1 MLNQHLTCFI
11 QPITRKE
18 NRATAFL
25 TMMTIDLLSY
35 NGAPFI
41 ALINL
46 MPDVPKSL
54 TNCIKKMLTDADIR
68 KQSLPQCPEIKLWLV
83 DPDPMQRPFSQ
94 EEILAI
100 QAYPAYW
107 AFCWASGQVLARHI
121 LQNPELVK
129 NKRVMDFGAG
139 SGIVAIAAVMAG
151 AKKVIA
157 CDIDPDALLSCQ
169 ENAKL
174 NNVEFELHRD
184 LFEFDQ
190 EIDLL
195 IAADVLY
202 DKENLP
208 LLDIFLQKAP
218 EVLVADSRVKN
229 FNFPPYKAIG
239 QVDSFTVP
247 DLDELDE
254 FRLVNLY
261 KANRI

>member
-1 MLNQHLTCFI
+1 MPSIPKNLTTCI
-11 QPITRKE
+11 Q
-18 NRATAFL
+18 
-25 TMMTIDLLSY
+25 
-35 NGAPFI
+35 
-41 ALINL
+41 
-46 MPDVPKSL
+46 
-54 TNCIKKMLTDADIR
+54 KMLADA
-68 KQSLPQCPEIKLWLV
+68 SNSEHVVPQCPEIKLWLV
-83 DPDPMQRPFSQ
+83 DPIPMQRSFSQ

-107 AFCWASGQVLARHI
+107 AFCWASGQVLARYI

-129 NKRVMDFGAG
+129 DKRIMDFGAG
-139 SGIVAIAAVMAG
+139 SGIVAIAAIMAG
-151 AKKVIA
+151 AKRVIA

-169 ENAKL
+169 ENARL
-174 NNVEFELHRD
+174 NNVEFELHGD

-208 LLDIFLQKAP
+208 LLDVFLQKAP

-229 FNFPPYKAIG
+229 FDFPPYTAIG
-239 QVDSFTVP
+239 QIDSFTVP

>member
-1 MLNQHLTCFI
+1 MAI
-11 QPITRKE
+11 KI
-18 NRATAFL
+18 
-25 TMMTIDLLSY
+25 LSY
-35 NGAPFI
+35 NRAQLI
-41 ALINL
+41 ALTDI
-46 MPDVPKSL
+46 MPDTPSNL
-54 TNCIKKMLTDADIR
+54 TACIQKMLVDANVCE
-68 KQSLPQCPEIKLWLV
+68 QSLPQCPEIKLWLV
-83 DPDPMQRPFSQ
+83 DPIPMQRPFSQ
-94 EEILAI
+94 EEILAV

-107 AFCWASGQVLARHI
+107 AFCWASGQVLARYI
-121 LQNPELVK
+121 LQNPEVVK
-129 NKRVMDFGAG
+129 GKRVMDFGAG
-139 SGIVAIAAVMAG
+139 SGIVAIAAIMAG
-151 AKKVIA
+151 AKQVIA
-157 CDIDPDALLSCQ
+157 CDIDPDALVSCR

-174 NNVEFELHRD
+174 NNVEFELHGD
-184 LFEFDQ
+184 LFQFDQ

-229 FNFPPYKAIG
+229 FNFPPYQAIG
-239 QVDSFTVP
+239 RVDSFTVP

>member
-1 MLNQHLTCFI
+1 MTDAPQKLN
-11 QPITRKE
+11 
-18 NRATAFL
+18 
-25 TMMTIDLLSY
+25 
-35 NGAPFI
+35 
-41 ALINL
+41 
-46 MPDVPKSL
+46 
-54 TNCIKKMLTDADIR
+54 NCIQNMLIDAHITE
-68 KQSLPQCPEIKLWLV
+68 QSLPQCPEIKLWLV
-83 DPDPMQRPFSQ
+83 DPLPMKRPFSQ

-107 AFCWASGQVLARHI
+107 AFCWASGQVLARYI
-121 LQNPELVK
+121 LENPEIVK

-139 SGIVAIAAVMAG
+139 SGVVAIAAIMAG
-151 AKKVIA
+151 AKQVIA

-174 NNVEFELHRD
+174 NNVEFELHGD
-184 LFEFDQ
+184 LFNFDQ
-190 EIDLL
+190 ELDLL

-202 DKENLP
+202 DKANLP
-208 LLDIFLQKAP
+208 LLDIFLEKSP

-229 FNFPPYKAIG
+229 FNFPPYQTIG

-261 KANRI
+261 KASRI

>member
-1 MLNQHLTCFI
+1 MKNTPTALNF
-11 QPITRKE
+11 
-18 NRATAFL
+18 
-25 TMMTIDLLSY
+25 
-35 NGAPFI
+35 
-41 ALINL
+41 
-46 MPDVPKSL
+46 
-54 TNCIKKMLTDADIR
+54 CIKKMLTDASISE
-68 KQSLPQCPEIKLWLV
+68 QFLPQCPEIKLWLV
-83 DPDPMQRPFSQ
+83 DPIPMQRQFSQ

-121 LQNPELVK
+121 IDNPELVR

-139 SGIVAIAAVMAG
+139 SGVVAIAAIMAG
-151 AKKVIA
+151 AKQVIA

-174 NNVEFELHRD
+174 NNVEFELHPN

-202 DKENLP
+202 DKANLP
-208 LLDIFLQKAP
+208 LLDVFLDKAP

-229 FNFPPYKAIG
+229 FNFPPYQTLGK
-239 QVDSFTVP
+239 VDSFTVP

-261 KANRI
+261 NARRI